1 MVKTYAHFY
10 FDTLVS
16 LKMGGRGSKL
26 VGKESLQVKGKIVG
40 GGGQQ
45 RKFEG
50 EGGARPQAEP
60 GRSVLTCL
68 LPELF

>member
-1 MVKTYAHFY
+1 MVEE
-10 FDTLVS
+10 
-16 LKMGGRGSKL
+16 GSWWERT
-26 VGKESLQVKGKIVG
+26 GESLQVKGKIVG
-40 GGGQQ
+40 GGGRQ

-60 GRSVLTCL
+60 PGKSVLTCL